1 MPNTLDTLDV
11 ERICSPDLRSLAAEC
26 PESVSDEELF
36 MLLNSGPTAS
46 ERTLLF
52 NELYRRYHRRVQT
65 WCHRVVRNDSAAAD
79 LTQEV
84 FLKAYRRTSSYRGDS
99 KVSTW
104 LFSVTRNHCLSA
116 LKRRVA
122 DPLAATMPYP
132 RLLSDVSTN
141 QPDAGIEVLEIYQRL
156 HSVMQRYLRPLEIKI
171 LLLHYGHGLSLA
183 AITDSLSL
191 SNPSGAKAYIVNSR
205 RKLRKALEGNDAI
218 AASLR
223 RARAA

>member
-1 MPNTLDTLDV
+1 MDTGFDTV
-11 ERICSPDLRSLAAEC
+11 EIETICSPELRSLAAEC
-26 PESVSDEELF
+26 PESISDEELF
-36 MLLNSGPTAS
+36 ALLNSGPTAS

-52 NELYRRYHRRVQT
+52 NELYRRYHNRVQT
-65 WCHRVVRNDSAAAD
+65 WCHRVVRNHAAAAD

-122 DPLAATMPYP
+122 DPLASSLPYP
-132 RLLSDVSTN
+132 RLLRDVSATGR
-141 QPDAGIEVLEIYQRL
+141 DAEIEVLEIYQGLYR
-156 HSVMQRYLRPLEIKI
+156 VMERYLKPLEIKV
-171 LLLHYGHGLSLA
+171 LMLHYGHGVSLS
-183 AITDSLSL
+183 AITDSLRL

-205 RKLRKALEGNDAI
+205 RKLRKALEGKDAL
-218 AASLR
+218 ATSLR

>member
-1 MPNTLDTLDV
+1 MVTA
-11 ERICSPDLRSLAAEC
+11 ICSADLRSLAAEC

-36 MLLNSGPTAS
+36 ALLNSGPTAS
-46 ERTLLF
+46 ERALLF
-52 NELYRRYHRRVQT
+52 NELYRRYHNRVQT
-65 WCHRVVRNDSAAAD
+65 WCHRVVRNQAAAAD

-116 LKRRVA
+116 LKRRIA
-122 DPLAATMPYP
+122 DPLAASMPYP
-132 RLLSDVSTN
+132 RLLCDVSATG
-141 QPDAGIEVLEIYQRL
+141 PDGDIEVLEIYQRL
-156 HSVMQRYLRPLEIKI
+156 HLVMERCLKPLEIKV
-171 LLLHYGHGLSLA
+171 LMLHYGHGLSLSA
-183 AITDSLSL
+183 VTDSLRL

-205 RKLRKALEGNDAI
+205 RKLRKALEGNDAL